1 MPRAP
6 IGPAYAPRDLPGSG
20 LSPRRRQAA
29 APQRPQP
36 KRGRP
41 AASLAAFTAAGLLCG
56 GAASAVGP
64 AASGIVAPANTAETA
79 RDNPAGLTRLHD
91 PEWVGEVVGFTSS
104 STDDISASRGGS
116 RSVSSSGNLAIPA
129 VYYARPWNDRLTLG
143 ISLSVP
149 AGVGSNPG
157 DATIGRYL
165 LEKWT
170 LGYLSLSP
178 AAGYRV
184 NDHLSLG
191 FALDLNYASY
201 DYQSAVF
208 NGPGQPD
215 GTMKLKDGDFG
226 VGARLGVLYELTP
239 ATRLGLTYRSSTT
252 SHFSSTPEFSGLTPQ
267 RQSILEAAGVLT
279 RTVSLESKFPQAVIA
294 GAYHEFPSGASA
306 SLDVAWVDFSQF
318 GLTQVSVGNTAITT
332 SNSKYNNIWAGTAG
346 LSWPLSGGW
355 TAKAGAAY
363 ATSGV
368 SNANR
373 SYTLRLDRIWGVGA
387 GAVYRWSKQKSLE
400 ASLTYYDLG
409 EAPVSAGIPG
419 IGSLSAA
426 YSTNYAIGL
435 NVSFRWE
442 RVNSV
447 W

>member
-1 MPRAP
+1 MPQHTAP
-6 IGPAYAPRDLPGSG
+6 HIPPPALRPHSSGQLHAPRRHD
-20 LSPRRRQAA
+20 
-29 APQRPQP
+29 P
-36 KRGRP
+36 KRKRRP
-41 AASLAAFTAAGLLCG
+41 TLVAFTAAGLIWG

-64 AASGIVAPANTAETA
+64 AASGIVAPADTAETA
-79 RDNPAGLTRLHD
+79 RDNPAGLTRLHN

-104 STDDISASRGGS
+104 STDDIAASTGRS
-116 RSVSSSGNLAIPA
+116 RTVSSNGNLAIPA
-129 VYYARPWNDRLTLG
+129 VYYARPWNERLTFG

-149 AGVGSNPG
+149 AGLGSNPG

-184 NDHLSLG
+184 TEHLSLG

-226 VGARLGVLYELTP
+226 VGARFGVLYELTP
-239 ATRLGLTYRSSTT
+239 ATRLGLTYRSATT

-267 RQSILEAAGVLT
+267 RQSILAAAGILT
-279 RTVSLESKFPQAVIA
+279 RSVNLESRFPQAVIA
-294 GAYHEFPSGASA
+294 GAYHEFSSGACA
-306 SLDVAWVDFSQF
+306 TLDVAWLDFSQF
-318 GLTQVSVGNTAITT
+318 GLTQASVGNISITT
-332 SNSKYNNIWAGTAG
+332 SDSKYNNIWAGTAG

-355 TAKAGAAY
+355 TARAGAAY
-363 ATSGV
+363 ASSGV

-373 SYTLRLDRIWGVGA
+373 SFTLRLDRIWGVGA
-387 GAVYRWSKQKSLE
+387 GALYRWSRQKSVE
-400 ASLTYYDLG
+400 VSLTYYDLG
-409 EAPVSAGIPG
+409 DAPVSAGVPAV
-419 IGSLSAA
+419 GSLYAA
-426 YSTNYAIGL
+426 YSTNYAVGL
-435 NVSFRWE
+435 NFSFRWE
-442 RVNSV
+442 RLNSA

>member
-1 MPRAP
+1 MSSSSPRA
-6 IGPAYAPRDLPGSG
+6 
-20 LSPRRRQAA
+20 RQAA
-29 APQRPQP
+29 APRRGDL
-36 KRGRP
+36 KRERHTK
-41 AASLAAFTAAGLLCG
+41 SLVALAAAGLLCG
-56 GAASAVGP
+56 SAASAVGP
-64 AASGIVAPANTAETA
+64 AASGIVAPADTAETA

-91 PEWVGEVVGFTSS
+91 PEWVGEVVGFTSG
-104 STDDISASRGGS
+104 STDEISVSTGGS
-116 RSVSSSGNLAIPA
+116 RSISSSGNLAIPA
-129 VYYARPWNDRLTLG
+129 LYYARPWNDRLTLG

-149 AGVGSNPG
+149 AGLGSNPG

-178 AAGYRV
+178 AAGYRL
-184 NDHLSLG
+184 NEHLSLG

-215 GTMKLKDGDFG
+215 GTLKLKDGDFG

-239 ATRLGLTYRSSTT
+239 ATRVGLTYRSSTT

-267 RQSILEAAGVLT
+267 RQSVLEAAGVLT
-279 RTVSLESKFPQAVIA
+279 RTVSLESKFPQAVMV
-294 GAYHEFPSGASA
+294 GAYHEFSSGASA
-306 SLDVAWVDFSQF
+306 SLDVAWVNFSQF
-318 GLTQVSVGNTAITT
+318 GLTQASVGNTSITT
-332 SNSKYNNIWAGTAG
+332 SNSRYNNIWAGSAG

-355 TAKAGAAY
+355 TATAGAAY

-387 GAVYRWSKQKSLE
+387 GAVYRWSKQKSVE
-400 ASLTYYDLG
+400 VSLTYYDLG
-409 EAPVSAGIPG
+409 EAPVSAGVSG

-435 NVSFRWE
+435 NVSFRWQ
-442 RVNSV
+442 RLNSA